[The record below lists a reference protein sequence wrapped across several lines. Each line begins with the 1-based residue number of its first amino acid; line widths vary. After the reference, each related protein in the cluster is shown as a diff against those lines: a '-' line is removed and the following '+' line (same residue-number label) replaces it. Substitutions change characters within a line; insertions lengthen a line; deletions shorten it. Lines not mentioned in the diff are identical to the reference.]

1 MALVVD
7 EALDLNG
14 HALAGLK
21 CLMELV
27 EDGDGRLSVELA
39 GHPKLR
45 NDRRRPIR
53 EEIGYRTDMFSL
65 NSISGTCDHLS
76 EMGDR

>member
-7 EALDLNG
+7 EVLDLNG
-14 HALAGLK
+14 HAWTGLK

-27 EDGDGRLSVELA
+27 EDGDGRLSEKVA

-45 NDRRRPIR
+45 NDWRRPIR
-53 EEIGYRTDMFSL
+53 EDIVYCTDMFSL
-65 NSISGTCDHLS
+65 NSISGTYNHLS
-76 EMGDR
+76 EMSYR

>member
-1 MALVVD
+1 VALVVD

-14 HALAGLK
+14 QTWTGFK

-27 EDGDGRLSVELA
+27 EDGDGRLSEELA

-45 NDRRRPIR
+45 NDWRLPIR
-53 EEIGYRTDMFSL
+53 EEIGYRTDVFSL
-65 NSISGTCDHLS
+65 NSISGTYDHLS
-76 EMGDR
+76 EIGYR